1 MWRNGRLWVVLVTLF
16 LSTAGFGLTLP
27 ALPFFVERLA
37 LAPGASDAQVVF
49 HVGLLTSV
57 YALSQMLFGPL
68 LGAASDRW
76 GRKPF
81 LLVGLLGFAVAQ
93 AVFGLGTS
101 LVTLYA
107 ARALAGLFAAALLTV
122 GSAAIAD
129 MAEDHDYLRAMASR
143 GMAVGLGVVV
153 GPALSGFLSRGDMH
167 GHQMIGHLMLDG
179 FSIPFLTAAALAL
192 ASVPLVTFWF
202 EERTAPPTPAD
213 ELEAVAAPLPS
224 LLDLLVL
231 SAAAQLA
238 LAAFEATFALYA
250 KGVLSFDTVE
260 IGWGYAV
267 CGGVMAG
274 FQGLLVGRLG
284 GRLDRVTQI
293 AIGFAGLGLGLFSL
307 AFTRSSPG
315 VVGSITV
322 LAVGMALLA
331 PNLAAAVTARR
342 PGVPGAA
349 LGLQNTALGVGQ
361 VMGPLAGAVLFALAP
376 TLPFLAAS
384 AMCVAISVYLW
395 CAACRGGGESPE
407 GFR

>member
-37 LAPGASDAQVVF
+37 LGPGASDAQVVF

-57 YALSQMLFGPL
+57 YALSQMLFGPM

-81 LLVGLLGFAVAQ
+81 LLCGLLGFAVAQ
-93 AVFGLGTS
+93 AVFGLVTS
-101 LVTLYA
+101 LVTLYV

-129 MAEDHDYLRAMASR
+129 MAEDRDYLRAMASR

-153 GPALSGFLSRGDMH
+153 GPALSGFLSRGGMH
-167 GHQMIGHLMLDG
+167 GHQMVGHLMLDG

-192 ASVPLVTFWF
+192 ASVPLVAFWF
-202 EERTAPPTPAD
+202 EERPLPSTA
-213 ELEAVAAPLPS
+213 AAESGSRDTRLPS

-250 KGVLSFDTVE
+250 KGVLSLGTVE

-307 AFTRSSPG
+307 AFTRSWPG

-322 LAVGMALLA
+322 LATGMALLA

-342 PGVPGAA
+342 PDVPGAS

-361 VMGPLAGAVLFALAP
+361 VIGPLAGSVLFTIGP

-384 AMCVAISVYLW
+384 AICVVISGILW
-395 CAACRGGGESPE
+395 ARRASGRHAKPE
-407 GFR
+407 RLR

>member
-37 LAPGASDAQVVF
+37 LAPGASDARVAF

-57 YALSQMLFGPL
+57 YALSQMLFGPM

-93 AVFGLGTS
+93 AVFALVTS
-101 LVTLYA
+101 LVALYA

-129 MAEDHDYLRAMASR
+129 MVEDRDYLRAMASR

-179 FSIPFLTAAALAL
+179 FSIPFLTAAALAA

-202 EERTAPPTPAD
+202 EERPSPSTA
-213 ELEAVAAPLPS
+213 AAESRSPDTRSPS

-250 KGVLSFDTVE
+250 GGGLNLSTVE

-284 GRLDRVTQI
+284 GRLDGESQI
-293 AIGFAGLGLGLFSL
+293 AIGFAGLGLGLFGL
-307 AFTRSSPG
+307 AFSSSLPG
-315 VVGSITV
+315 IVGSIAV
-322 LAVGMALLA
+322 LAAGMALVA
-331 PNLAAAVTARR
+331 PNLAAAVTTRR
-342 PGVPGAA
+342 PGAPGTS

-361 VMGPLAGAVLFALAP
+361 VIGPLAGSVLFPVAP
-376 TLPFLAAS
+376 TLPFFAAS
-384 AMCVAISVYLW
+384 GLCVVISAHVW
-395 CAACRGGGESPE
+395 VRRASGR
-407 GFR
+407 

>member
-37 LAPGASDAQVVF
+37 LGPGASDAQVAF
-49 HVGLLTSV
+49 HVGFLTAV
-57 YALSQMLFGPL
+57 YALSQMLFGPM

-81 LLVGLLGFAVAQ
+81 LLGGLLGFAVAQ
-93 AVFGLGTS
+93 AVFGLVTS
-101 LVTLYA
+101 LATLYA
-107 ARALAGLFAAALLTV
+107 ARALAALFAAALLTG
-122 GSAAIAD
+122 GSAASAD
-129 MAEDHDYLRAMASR
+129 MAEDQDYLRAMASR

-153 GPALSGFLSRGDMH
+153 GPALSGFLSRGSMH

-179 FSIPFLTAAALAL
+179 FSIPFFTAAALAL
-192 ASVPLVTFWF
+192 ASVPLVTFGF
-202 EERTAPPTPAD
+202 EERTVPPTPVD
-213 ELEAVAAPLPS
+213 ELEAVAGPLPS

-250 KGVLSFDTVE
+250 KGVLSFGTVE

-284 GRLDRVTQI
+284 GRLDRATQI

-307 AFTRSSPG
+307 AFTRSWPG

-322 LAVGMALLA
+322 LATGMALLA

-342 PGVPGAA
+342 PGAPGGS

-361 VMGPLAGAVLFALAP
+361 VIGPIAGSVLFTLGP

-384 AMCVAISVYLW
+384 AVCVVISGTLW
-395 CAACRGGGESPE
+395 TRRVSGHAKLERL
-407 GFR
+407 R